1 MQPVA
6 AGQLRPV
13 GPTAWASATKQWPMP
28 KTDLQHLLPGL
39 YGKQVQRGLT
49 SGGLAVVG
57 HQVPWCGLDLGGT
70 DEREYHSF
78 ACACDYERNPLRRKE
93 RQPDS
98 A

>member
-39 YGKQVQRGLT
+39 YGKQVQPGQT
-49 SGGLAVVG
+49 SGDLAVVG
-57 HQVPWCGLDLGGT
+57 H
-70 DEREYHSF
+70 
-78 ACACDYERNPLRRKE
+78 
-93 RQPDS
+93 
-98 A
+98 